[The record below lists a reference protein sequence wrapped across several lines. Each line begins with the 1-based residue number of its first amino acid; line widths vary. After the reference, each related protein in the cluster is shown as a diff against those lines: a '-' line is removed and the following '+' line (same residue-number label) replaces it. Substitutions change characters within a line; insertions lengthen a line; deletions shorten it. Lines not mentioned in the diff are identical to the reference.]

1 MARDDAYMLDEKVWK
16 NHIEALDKL
25 VRAEVVVGVLGK
37 SGSDL
42 VKIAFWNHEGTRVNG
57 KQHSPPRPFF
67 DITEQRVG
75 ERKRQVEDLALARIQ
90 QGADVENSLK
100 LVGAFLAGEVQE
112 TIAQLRDP
120 PNKPSTISKKGH
132 AKPLIGGNKKKGITG
147 GRLRES
153 ISYTVRFI

>member
-16 NHIEALDKL
+16 NHLEALDKL
-25 VRAEVVVGVLGK
+25 VRAEGVVGVLGK

-57 KQHSPPRPFF
+57 KQPSPPRPFF

-100 LVGAFLAGEVQE
+100 LV
-112 TIAQLRDP
+112 
-120 PNKPSTISKKGH
+120 
-132 AKPLIGGNKKKGITG
+132 
-147 GRLRES
+147 
-153 ISYTVRFI
+153 